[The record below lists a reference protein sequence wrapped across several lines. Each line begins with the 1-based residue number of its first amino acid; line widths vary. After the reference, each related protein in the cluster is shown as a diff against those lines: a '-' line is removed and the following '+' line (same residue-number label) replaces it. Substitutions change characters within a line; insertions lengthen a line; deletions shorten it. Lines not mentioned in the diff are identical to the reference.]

1 MSWWSMCW
9 QIRRLGECSFRTPKP
24 CLWWRRLLW
33 SSLYPILQKH
43 TQQFATSINNHLG
56 AKGSFIKM
64 KRHPSK
70 FQKMNMQLLKVSTKI
85 LLVSNHNFK
94 RIYLKVCVV
103 YVFEIFLQTVN
114 TFSTHFGLFD
124 PTKFFKKLLRKPNLF
139 TIQVFDK
146 VKCFL
151 CSTKQK
157 PSRKKTKMK
166 QEKKSKS
173 IKKCKRMKFG
183 LWFYKISSIQICWTI
198 LQFASLVTK

>member
-1 MSWWSMCW
+1 
-9 QIRRLGECSFRTPKP
+9 
-24 CLWWRRLLW
+24 
-33 SSLYPILQKH
+33 
-43 TQQFATSINNHLG
+43 
-56 AKGSFIKM
+56 
-64 KRHPSK
+64 
-70 FQKMNMQLLKVSTKI
+70 MQLLKVSTKI

-151 CSTKQK
+151 CSSKQK

-166 QEKKSKS
+166 QEKKIKIHQKMQTHEVWILLLDFDFTKFLLFKFVGQSCNLLHLSPSSHSNLYHMTPKDHKS
-173 IKKCKRMKFG
+173 IFVD
-183 LWFYKISSIQICWTI
+183 S
-198 LQFASLVTK
+198 